1 MLPPGTRVVVDTN
14 VLVSAFVFPGGAPE
28 RVWRAGLRRA
38 IVPVT
43 STALLAELSAVVVR
57 RFHWHEDRVG
67 QVTRHIIR
75 ASEVVVGTS
84 GAAPGAGEP
93 VLRDPDD
100 DELLAVA
107 RVARATIVVTGDRDV
122 LDHARLP
129 DGLRALRP
137 ADLLDLLP

>member
-1 MLPPGTRVVVDTN
+1 

-28 RVWRAGLRRA
+28 RVWRAGLQRA

-43 STALLAELSAVVVR
+43 STALLAELSAVLVR
-57 RFHWHEDRVG
+57 RFHWDEARVG
-67 QVTRHIIR
+67 RVTRHIIR

-84 GAAPGAGEP
+84 GPTGAASGAGEP

-107 RVARATIVVTGDRDV
+107 RVAGAMFVVTGDRDV
-122 LDHARLP
+122 LDHASLP

-137 ADLLDLLP
+137 ADLLGLLA